1 MKISQILAISLSVVS
16 GSAMAFQA
24 KDKDPAEF
32 SRQQIRGAEFAIY
45 DQAISTQGVSGF
57 SQPGS
62 CAATPVS
69 GCNCPF
75 CTMLRSQRV

>member
-45 DQAISTQGVSGF
+45 DQAITTQGMPGLSL
-57 SQPGS
+57 GS

-69 GCNCPF
+69 GCKCPF
-75 CTMLRSQRV
+75 CTMLRSQRI